1 MGLSKEDEELLKQN
15 EAKLENYNNETEL
28 LNNIYTKPDKVII
41 NFDDENEENDEDE
54 PVNKSYSEKMREL
67 LKDFPSNK

>member
-67 LKDFPSNK
+67 LRDFPSNK